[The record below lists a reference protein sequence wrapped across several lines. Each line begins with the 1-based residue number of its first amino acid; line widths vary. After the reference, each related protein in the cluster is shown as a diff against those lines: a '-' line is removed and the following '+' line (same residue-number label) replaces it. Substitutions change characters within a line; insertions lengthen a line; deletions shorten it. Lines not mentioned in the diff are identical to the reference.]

1 MWLFNTLVG
10 ENETFSILNWQRKR
24 IKQVARSLLAA
35 ETLALSDAIDDGIYI
50 WVISELVFNE
60 AKHISIEICTDSK
73 SLYDNLKSKKNVTEK
88 RLAINIAILQEL
100 LELKIVSKLY
110 CIDTRCQLANVLTKK
125 GASLKELLYIS

>member
-50 WVISELVFNE
+50 YE
-60 AKHISIEICTDSK
+60 
-73 SLYDNLKSKKNVTEK
+73 
-88 RLAINIAILQEL
+88 
-100 LELKIVSKLY
+100 
-110 CIDTRCQLANVLTKK
+110 
-125 GASLKELLYIS
+125 